1 MEMEMKKKS
10 ENVKALKGTG
20 PGNISDPEY
29 IEPKVKMVPK
39 NI

>member
-1 MEMEMKKKS
+1 MEIENKS
-10 ENVKALKGTG
+10 ENVKALKRVG
-20 PGNISDPEY
+20 PGNISDPEF